1 MEYYKAIIS
10 DVEKKAVSLKED
22 LSNLEAANV
31 LFKHEV
37 QKRLEVQ
44 NVLTENER
52 YLGHNVAV
60 LAELII
66 EKSKQYDMDPFLV
79 LAVIKTE
86 SNFRSYVVSNKGAV
100 GLMQIKP
107 STASIIA
114 EEISYP
120 YSGSHSLNNGK
131 INIMLGM
138 HYIAKMMEKFN
149 DIELALEAYNMGPSR
164 LRKNLRKGTKLGFRY
179 SKKVITNY
187 HRYLEDHYY
196 NTLYDFA
203 NL

>member
-1 MEYYKAIIS
+1 MEYYKAIIA
-10 DVEKKAVSLKED
+10 DMEKHAVSLEED

-31 LFKHEV
+31 PFKHEA

-44 NVLTENER
+44 SVLTENDR
-52 YLGHNVAV
+52 YLGHNAEV
-60 LAELII
+60 LAKFII

-86 SNFRSYVVSNKGAV
+86 SNFRSYAVSNKGAV

-114 EEISYP
+114 DEIHYP

-138 HYIAKMMEKFN
+138 HYIAKMMEKFK

-179 SKKVITNY
+179 SKKVITIY
-187 HRYLEDHYY
+187 YRYLEDHYY